1 MGRRVQFR
9 PDIIQEASP
18 SERTA
23 TTPAPSVEK
32 KKQDDD
38 DDKAS
43 QKSSKSKEGDSIS
56 THPDGH
62 KEKKSKNS
70 VSLSI

>member
-9 PDIIQEASP
+9 PDIIQEASL

-32 KKQDDD
+32 KKDDD
-38 DDKAS
+38 DDKTS
-43 QKSSKSKEGDSIS
+43 QKSSKSKEGDSVS
-56 THPDGH
+56 THPEGH
-62 KEKKSKNS
+62 KEKKSKKS
-70 VSLSI
+70 VSL